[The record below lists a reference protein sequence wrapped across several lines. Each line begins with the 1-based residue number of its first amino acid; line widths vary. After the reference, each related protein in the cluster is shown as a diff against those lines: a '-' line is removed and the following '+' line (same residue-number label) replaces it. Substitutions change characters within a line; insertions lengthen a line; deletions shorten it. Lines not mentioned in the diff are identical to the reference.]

1 MVPGRDCD
9 LLAESR
15 IGARPRGCYISGM
28 SDTHVHNAPPPGAG
42 PDWLIPQG
50 WEQNSPEEHRVWDV
64 LFERQAK
71 LLPGRASRAF
81 LRGLELLKL
90 SESGIPN
97 FEELSERLMKLT
109 GWQVVAV
116 PGLVPDDVFFDHMAN
131 RRFVA
136 GNFIRRADQLDY
148 LQEPDVFH
156 DVFGHVPLLADP
168 YFADYME
175 AYGRGGQRALK
186 LGGLKNLSRLYWYTV
201 EFGLIEE
208 ADGLRI
214 YGAGIVSSGGESV
227 FALDDPSPNRLG
239 FDLKR
244 VMRTEYRIDDYQQN
258 YFVIPS
264 FDELLRVTVETDFA
278 PVYEELAGL
287 PDIRIAEIVEGD
299 RVITR
304 GTQDYARAKG
314 GVAVLA

>member
-1 MVPGRDCD
+1 M
-9 LLAESR
+9 
-15 IGARPRGCYISGM
+15 M
-28 SDTHVHNAPPPGAG
+28 SDTHVLERPPEGAG
-42 PDWLIPQG
+42 TDWTVPQN
-50 WEQNSPEEHRVWDV
+50 WDAFTREEHAVWDT
-64 LFERQAK
+64 LYERQIR
-71 LLPGRASRAF
+71 LLPGRASKAY
-81 LRGLELLKL
+81 LRGLDLLKL
-90 SESGIPN
+90 SENGIPN

-168 YFADYME
+168 VFADYME
-175 AYGRGGQRALK
+175 AYGRGGLRALEH
-186 LGGLKNLSRLYWYTV
+186 GALKQLSRLYWYTV

-208 ADGLRI
+208 DDGLRI
-214 YGAGIVSSGGESV
+214 YGAGIVSSFGESR
-227 FALDDPSPNRLG
+227 FALDSDSPNRIG

-244 VMRTEYRIDDYQQN
+244 VMRTNYRIDDFQQN

-264 FDELLRVTVETDFA
+264 FDELLRVTIETDFA
-278 PVYEELAGL
+278 PLYDEILAQ
-287 PDIRIAEIVEGD
+287 PDIAIAAIEPGD
-299 RVITR
+299 RVITL
-304 GTQDYARAKG
+304 GTQDYARGRDA
-314 GVAVLA
+314 A